1 MSGEPAPNQA
11 ETVAFLARQT
21 SAAPLETHISYVFT
35 GQDTVWKLKKAVRL
49 PFLDFTRVE
58 DRRHFCERELALNA
72 PAAPGL
78 YRDVAPIVRRSD
90 RSLSVGGDGEIL
102 DWVVRMAPVP
112 MGDFLD
118 LQAAGGGLSSSL
130 LDQVADAVAAWH
142 TSLPPVPCVCPDMER
157 IARGN
162 VPSALAAGLSE
173 PEIVAWCHSILSA
186 LEALA
191 AWRDARAA
199 AGFVRR
205 CHGDL
210 HLGNLCLWHGHPVLF
225 DALEFDE
232 ALATIDVA
240 YDLAFLLMDL
250 EHRVDRV
257 SANRVLNRYVARTG
271 DADLVRGLPAF
282 LSMRAMVRAHVE
294 ARSGHAGHAAAYLTA
309 TARYLEP
316 RAPVMIAIGGL
327 PGTGK
332 STLAR
337 TLAPSLGT
345 APGALVL
352 RSDEIRKRQHGADPE
367 RRLPRSAYTA
377 KKSAAVF
384 SGLVN
389 SAEVAAGGGHAVIA
403 DATFMDLGHR
413 SMIETAARRAGVP
426 FLGIWLS
433 APHKVLE
440 QRIAARTGDA
450 SDATV
455 DVLRA
460 ATRNDPGP
468 VGWHL
473 VDTADGD
480 GTAEAVLA
488 LVKALSPSHI
498 VF

>member
-1 MSGEPAPNQA
+1 
-11 ETVAFLARQT
+11 
-21 SAAPLETHISYVFT
+21 
-35 GQDTVWKLKKAVRL
+35 
-49 PFLDFTRVE
+49 
-58 DRRHFCERELALNA
+58 
-72 PAAPGL
+72 
-78 YRDVAPIVRRSD
+78 
-90 RSLSVGGDGEIL
+90 
-102 DWVVRMAPVP
+102 
-112 MGDFLD
+112 
-118 LQAAGGGLSSSL
+118 
-130 LDQVADAVAAWH
+130 
-142 TSLPPVPCVCPDMER
+142 MER

-162 VPSALAAGLSE
+162 VPSALAAGLPE
-173 PEIVAWCHSILSA
+173 HEIVAWRDKILFA
-186 LEALA
+186 LGTLA

-199 AGFVRR
+199 VGFVRR

-210 HLGNLCLWHGHPVLF
+210 HLGNLCLWRGHPVLF

-250 EHRVDRV
+250 EHRVDRL

-271 DADLVRGLPAF
+271 DVDLMRGLPAF
-282 LSMRAMVRAHVE
+282 LSIRATVRAHVE
-294 ARSGHAGHAAAYLTA
+294 ARSGRAGHAAAYLTA
-309 TARYLEP
+309 AALYLKP

-337 TLAPSLGT
+337 MLAPSLGA

-377 KKSAAVF
+377 KKSVAVF
-384 SGLVN
+384 SELMN
-389 SAEVAAGGGHAVIA
+389 SAEVAARGGHAVIA
-403 DATFMDLGHR
+403 DATFLDLGHR

-426 FLGIWLS
+426 FLGICLS

-455 DVLRA
+455 EVLRS

-468 VGWHL
+468 VGWHA